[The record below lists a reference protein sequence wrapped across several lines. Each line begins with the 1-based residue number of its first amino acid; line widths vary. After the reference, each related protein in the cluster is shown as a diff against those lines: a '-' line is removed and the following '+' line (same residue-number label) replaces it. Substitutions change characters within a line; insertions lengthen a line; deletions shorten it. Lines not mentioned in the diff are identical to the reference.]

1 MSRFTV
7 SPRKA
12 LSVQVKI
19 LNATSWSD
27 SKVTL
32 YWVKSVTKKWN
43 IWVENFVSEIR
54 GNIGV
59 VGWRYGP
66 TDCNSKDVVT
76 RYNKKTKF
84 KEVFWRKDSSF
95 LCKAEKVWPK
105 SDFSSDCRNNAD
117 LNQEMREVLV
127 APV

>member
-1 MSRFTV
+1 MDQLTV
-7 SPRKA
+7 IPK
-12 LSVQVKI
+12 
-19 LNATSWSD
+19 
-27 SKVTL
+27 TL
-32 YWVKSVTKKWN
+32 LQDITK
-43 IWVENFVSEIR
+43 
-54 GNIGV
+54 
-59 VGWRYGP
+59 
-66 TDCNSKDVVT
+66 
-76 RYNKKTKF
+76 KF